1 MIPSTVPT
9 IATSTPTL
17 AAAGAVRVDAARL
30 APRRRSVPML
40 MMLGSG
46 SAFAV
51 TRRQRST
58 CHVATYAPHPRL
70 AAQAFSG
77 LPMGHG
83 LFLGDNR

>member
-9 IATSTPTL
+9 IATSAPTL
-17 AAAGAVRVDAARL
+17 AAPAPGAVRVDAA
-30 APRRRSVPML
+30 RRRSVPML
-40 MMLGSG
+40 MMSGSG
-46 SAFAV
+46 SPFAV

-77 LPMGHG
+77 LPMGNG